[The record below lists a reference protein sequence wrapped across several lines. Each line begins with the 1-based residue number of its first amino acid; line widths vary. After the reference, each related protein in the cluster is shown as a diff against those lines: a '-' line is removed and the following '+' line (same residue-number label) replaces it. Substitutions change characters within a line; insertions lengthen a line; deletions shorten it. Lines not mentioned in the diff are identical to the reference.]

1 MFSSSTEIF
10 INHVS
15 TLLGVFD
22 HVHLYCIYYSGR
34 LYDNYFNINILWIS
48 MCLQMLDVY
57 DKVSM
62 FQFLVIYIC
71 MINRKTFQGFKAK

>member
-1 MFSSSTEIF
+1 M
-10 INHVS
+10 
-15 TLLGVFD
+15 LLGKILTACTSIVFTISD
-22 HVHLYCIYYSGR
+22 EFITNKFH
-34 LYDNYFNINILWIS
+34 INTLWIN

-62 FQFLVIYIC
+62 FLFLVIYMC